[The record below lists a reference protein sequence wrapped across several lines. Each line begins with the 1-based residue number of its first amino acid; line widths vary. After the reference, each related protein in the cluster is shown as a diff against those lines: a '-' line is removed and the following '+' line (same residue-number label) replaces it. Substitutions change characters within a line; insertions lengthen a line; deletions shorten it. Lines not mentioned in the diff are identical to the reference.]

1 MCTRIYLMTSYSF
14 WFCPPHMDLSQCN
27 TTGLH
32 LGHGHNR
39 TYSNK
44 TSSNITNISIAPSS
58 YRPSPTPMVFPSPS
72 SSSHEPSPTS
82 INIPSPSSSFYE
94 PSSSF
99 YEPSPS
105 FYEPS
110 PSSSIMAPSPMNMPS
125 PSFYEPSPTPIDIPS
140 PANTPS
146 PTPYLRP
153 PTIIRAP
160 SLTTRVPSPSTNS
173 SAEQS
178 DDTTENNSN
187 LQALHVLWT
196 IPISGLLLWCKCR
209 SKSAQIK
216 AGWQGR
222 KMKRSQSWH
231 VRSRRLSPINS
242 RWKSEPPRK
251 TDFDSINEITT

>member
-1 MCTRIYLMTSYSF
+1 MTSYSF
-14 WFCPPHMDLSQCN
+14 WLCPPHIDIGHCN

-32 LGHGHNR
+32 LGHGHNS
-39 TYSNK
+39 TYRNQ
-44 TSSNITNISIAPSS
+44 TSSNMTNVSIAPSS
-58 YRPSPTPMVFPSPS
+58 YEPSPTPIVFPS
-72 SSSHEPSPTS
+72 SSSL
-82 INIPSPSSSFYE
+82 
-94 PSSSF
+94 
-99 YEPSPS
+99 

-110 PSSSIMAPSPMNMPS
+110 PSSVAVPSPVNIPSPSSIAVPSPVNIPS
-125 PSFYEPSPTPIDIPS
+125 PSFFEPSPTPIDIPS
-140 PANTPS
+140 PVNTPS

-160 SLTTRVPSPSTNS
+160 SLTARAPSPSTNS
-173 SAEQS
+173 STEQD

-196 IPISGLLLWCKCR
+196 IPVSGLLLWCKCR